1 MSNNSVSDDKPWWSY
16 GHLWLV
22 ISGPVS
28 VVIACMITAYFIIN
42 SPNEVLSKQ
51 DIEIEQVPGAKMING
66 SDAPA
71 MLARNHAA
79 TGVVPVPKT
88 SANAQK

>member
-1 MSNNSVSDDKPWWSY
+1 MSNNSLSDDKPWWSY

-28 VVIACMITAYFIIN
+28 VVIACIITAYFIIN
-42 SPNEVLSKQ
+42 SPNEIISKQ
-51 DIEIEQVPGAKMING
+51 DVEIEQVPGAKMING

-79 TGVVPVPKT
+79 TGVVPAPKT
-88 SANAQK
+88 TPEAPK